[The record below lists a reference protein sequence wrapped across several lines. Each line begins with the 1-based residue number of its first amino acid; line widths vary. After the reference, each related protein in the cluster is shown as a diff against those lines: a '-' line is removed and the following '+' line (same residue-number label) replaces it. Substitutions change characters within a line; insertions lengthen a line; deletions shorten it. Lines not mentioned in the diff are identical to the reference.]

1 MSLDPVTRSRM
12 LTIGKFG
19 LAVALIVAILSAVDG
34 REAWRM
40 LRSADP
46 AWLLLAFA
54 LLSLQTVLS
63 AVRWRLTARQ
73 LDQRIGLMRAIREY
87 YLSQV
92 INQSLPGGM
101 LGDAGRAMRARG
113 QAGLRLASLGVALE
127 RLAGQVAMAA
137 VMAAGLVAAVAVD
150 GGLQPPT
157 WLAGTVAAICAGLAG
172 AAFVA
177 HMAGALPGA
186 VGRAMGGF
194 VVDARRALT
203 APGVLWWQI
212 GLSLATA
219 ACNLLAFAACARAI
233 GIALPAGAVAVLVP
247 LILFAMLIPITV
259 AGWGLRE
266 GAAAAL
272 LPLAGTSG
280 AAGLAASVAFGLVFL
295 AAVLPGLWPLLASRR
310 ATSH

>member
-1 MSLDPVTRSRM
+1 MTRSRL
-12 LTIGKFG
+12 LTTGKIG
-19 LAVALIVAILSAVDG
+19 LAIGLIVVILSAVDA

-46 AWLLLAFA
+46 RWLLAAFA

-63 AVRWRLTARQ
+63 ALRWRLTARQ
-73 LDQRIGLMRAIREY
+73 LNQRIGFVRAVREY

-127 RLAGQVAMAA
+127 RLAGQVAMAF
-137 VMAAGLVAAVAVD
+137 VMGAGLVAAVVVD
-150 GGLQPPT
+150 GGLQPPA
-157 WLAGTVAAICAGLAG
+157 WLAGTVAAICAGVAG
-172 AAFVA
+172 VA
-177 HMAGALPGA
+177 VVAYMGGKLPGA

-194 VVDARRALT
+194 VTDARRALT
-203 APGVLWWQI
+203 APGVLWWQVAS
-212 GLSLATA
+212 SLATA
-219 ACNLLAFAACARAI
+219 ACNLLAFAACAKAI
-233 GIALPAGAVAVLVP
+233 GIALPAGAIAVLVP
-247 LILFAMLIPITV
+247 LILFAMLIPVTV

-266 GAAAAL
+266 GAAATL

-295 AAVLPGLWPLLASRR
+295 AAVMPGLWPLLARR
-310 ATSH
+310 RTANL